1 MSCCL
6 TKGSSVLRRERKIGL
21 KKEDA
26 SGCKRGEMKSRG
38 AEMRLPREKEKKER
52 LEKLKRG
59 REELR
64 KRKRDVLILRKSN
77 KRKEKKRGRLRR
89 DLPDRKM
96 RRGRRCRREGIKMVV
111 IEVDLGE
118 VVEAIVKMMVQDQEE
133 GEELGNL
140 AKEAGGIENRA
151 SVMNGLDHVAEEEEI
166 GTEMIEIGCL
176 QDVVLL
182 LEIVMVLIVDP
193 AVMIVE
199 MMALL
204 NVVDRLQDAVSPLQE
219 IAGGVEAVVK
229 TDLHVETT
237 LLPVVDETK
246 MIEVEC
252 GEVVV
257 ATVIVMMVPDV
268 MTVLDQEEAEVEL
281 GDLEVE
287 VGEIES
293 REEMTDPGM
302 MTAALEMIAVH
313 VTTVVLVAALNV
325 VALEMMTTDP
335 Q

>member
-1 MSCCL
+1 M
-6 TKGSSVLRRERKIGL
+6 
-21 KKEDA
+21 
-26 SGCKRGEMKSRG
+26 
-38 AEMRLPREKEKKER
+38 
-52 LEKLKRG
+52 
-59 REELR
+59 
-64 KRKRDVLILRKSN
+64 VLI
-77 KRKEKKRGRLRR
+77 
-89 DLPDRKM
+89 
-96 RRGRRCRREGIKMVV
+96 V
-111 IEVDLGE
+111 
-118 VVEAIVKMMVQDQEE
+118 
-133 GEELGNL
+133 
-140 AKEAGGIENRA
+140 
-151 SVMNGLDHVAEEEEI
+151 EEEI

-313 VTTVVLVAALNV
+313 VTTVVLVVASNV
-325 VALEMMTTDP
+325 ADLAMMTTDP